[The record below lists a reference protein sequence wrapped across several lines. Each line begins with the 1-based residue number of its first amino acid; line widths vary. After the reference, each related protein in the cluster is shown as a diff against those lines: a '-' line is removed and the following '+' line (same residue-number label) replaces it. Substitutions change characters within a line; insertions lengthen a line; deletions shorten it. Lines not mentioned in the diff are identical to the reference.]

1 MNILEFENTQG
12 ITLRYSTASVFDRSI
27 AYLIDLAIVGFVV
40 GVLAIALGSSSS
52 ALLILVIAIPILFYS
67 LLMEIFNDGKSLGKM
82 ALGLKVV
89 RVDGQYPTGYDYFMR
104 WIFRWVDIYM
114 TSGALAALVI
124 SSSPRNQRVGD
135 MLGDTTVIRTRKL
148 RVPLQ
153 RILNLNKLSKYT
165 PQYPQVIQLKESQVV
180 LIKESLDQA
189 AKYTN
194 DSYTKLLDD
203 LAIRVAKNLNVETS
217 DTSRVFLQTIIKDY
231 ISLTR

>member
-12 ITLRYSTASVFDRSI
+12 ITLRYSTASVFDRGI
-27 AYLIDLAIVGFVV
+27 AYLIDLAIIGFVV

-217 DTSRVFLQTIIKDY
+217 GTSRVFLQTIIKDY